1 MSFVQRLTRF
11 RQAVAGKADL
21 VYFPISAD
29 LQYLAGV
36 TRDLPSF
43 GAIVYPGAW
52 LEGLWL
58 PVQAEPVLVLTRM
71 TADFHAPLTQQLDVR
86 MLADRADPAA
96 MLRDLLKRISLP
108 PSPRIAVGCQTTAET
123 LLNLQAMYPGVQF
136 SSSSDL
142 LAPQRVIK
150 SADEISSLQHA
161 GQITESAFRDVLA
174 VLRHGMTELEL
185 VIEVDYQLRA
195 HGSLGSS
202 FNTALYCVGPDH
214 ELVFGQHAG
223 SWHRQLDP
231 PVSILF
237 DFGAIYQGYCYD
249 FGRTVIFGEPD
260 PRAVEVHAL
269 VMRSQT
275 AGIAALQAGRM
286 TAGEVDATA
295 RQVISEAGYGEAFR
309 HRLGHGIGLD
319 VHEAPFL
326 TGQDRTVLQQ
336 GMCFTVEPSILIED
350 GLSARVED
358 IVVVGA
364 DGGVPLTSGFQD
376 LIVVD

>member
-1 MSFVQRLTRF
+1 
-11 RQAVAGKADL
+11 
-21 VYFPISAD
+21 
-29 LQYLAGV
+29 
-36 TRDLPSF
+36 
-43 GAIVYPGAW
+43 
-52 LEGLWL
+52 
-58 PVQAEPVLVLTRM
+58 
-71 TADFHAPLTQQLDVR
+71 
-86 MLADRADPAA
+86 
-96 MLRDLLKRISLP
+96 
-108 PSPRIAVGCQTTAET
+108 
-123 LLNLQAMYPGVQF
+123 MYPGVQF

-260 PRAVEVHAL
+260 LRAVEVHAL